1 VVSHPATEAIVNEAL
16 PRVLLVTTDSS
27 DYLADTLV
35 HGLRLLLGEGLVE
48 TPRRDPLYTDF
59 PSEWRGRQ
67 YGRGFTLY
75 SGSLDPIPIDRS
87 GTRERLAAGEF
98 DLLVI
103 GDIWRCYGTFVDLL
117 PLAGDTPIA
126 VLDGVDSEAPV
137 PYEPRWWRRP
147 SGWFL
152 PRPHRRAVYFKRELT
167 PRTRWFRSYLTNPVA
182 RRPPRSMRPIS
193 FGIPEHLVLDE
204 LPPKRKDFP
213 AHVVDPEVAHRVG
226 AATSYAFADEGAY
239 YEDLRASRFGITTR
253 RGGWDCMRHYEI
265 AASGCV
271 VCFRG
276 LSSKPDS
283 CAPHGLDGSNALD
296 YDDADGLLGR
306 IEALSA
312 AEEREL
318 QHAALSWARQNTTR
332 EVARRF
338 LGTLGY
344 RLS

>member
-1 VVSHPATEAIVNEAL
+1 MNSAL
-16 PRVLLVTTDSS
+16 PRVLFVTTESC
-27 DYLADTLV
+27 DYLSDSLV
-35 HGLRLLLGEGLVE
+35 HGLRLLLSEQFVE
-48 TPRRDPLYTDF
+48 TPRRDPLYSDY
-59 PSEWRGRQ
+59 PNEWRARQ

-75 SGSLDPIPIDRS
+75 SGSLDPIEIDRT
-87 GTRERLAAGEF
+87 GVRERLEAGEF
-98 DLLVI
+98 DLMVI
-103 GDIWRCYGTFVDLL
+103 GDIWRCYGTLLELL

-147 SGWFL
+147 SCWFL
-152 PRPHRRAVYFKRELT
+152 PRPHRHAEYFKRELT
-167 PRTRWFRSYLTNPVA
+167 PRTTWFRSYLTNPLA
-182 RRPPRSMRPIS
+182 RRPPRAMRPIS
-193 FGIPEHLVLDE
+193 FGIPEHLVQDDV
-204 LPPKRKDFP
+204 PSKTKAFP
-213 AHVVDPEVAHRVG
+213 AHVVDAEVADRVG
-226 AATSYAFADEGAY
+226 AATSYAFADESSY
-239 YEDLRASRFGITTR
+239 YEDLRASRFGITTK

-276 LSSKPDS
+276 LGSKPDT
-283 CAPHGLDGSNALD
+283 CAPHGLDRSNALD
-296 YDDADGLLGR
+296 YADADGLLAA
-306 IEALSA
+306 IEALTP

-318 QHAALSWARQNTTR
+318 QHAALSWARHNTTR